1 MHRRLWR
8 HTNLGIF
15 TYLAASYLGIKKDIH
30 KNEFMGILQKIIE
43 TADKKTKKDLAASV
57 KMGEVLNYD
66 KEPSI

>member
-1 MHRRLWR
+1 M
-8 HTNLGIF
+8 
-15 TYLAASYLGIKKDIH
+15 GIKKDIH